1 MTNVPAT
8 QEPEGQFERLAAR
21 FLGDP
26 AIIAGTGF
34 GANPGAQGPEQ
45 DLRHAGPGS
54 AGREA
59 PEGPVDQ
66 LVASGAGA
74 RFDPGHGRLMKE
86 WVMVAPR
93 DGILWEDLATDA
105 LAFVDDQRR

>member
-21 FLGDP
+21 FLGGP

-34 GANPGAQGPEQ
+34 GSNPG
-45 DLRHAGPGS
+45 LRVRNKIFAMLVRGELVVKLPT
-54 AGREA
+54 AR
-59 PEGPVDQ
+59 VDQ

>member
-34 GANPGAQGPEQ
+34 GANPG
-45 DLRHAGPGS
+45 LRVRNRIFAMLVRGQLVVKLPKARSISWWHPAPAPGS
-54 AGREA
+54 T
-59 PEGPVDQ
+59 
-66 LVASGAGA
+66 
-74 RFDPGHGRLMKE
+74 PGT
-86 WVMVAPR
+86 A
-93 DGILWEDLATDA
+93 DS
-105 LAFVDDQRR
+105 